1 MHAPTLTPSLQP
13 SAIPAAWRSGANRL
27 VSCGGRPGVQL
38 RLVSLVE
45 PPLLLDEGFPQ
56 ASGLW
61 VSSQLRF
68 SCGMNSLALLHMA
81 MHGLLIRLE
90 SMAGASHGMAA
101 NHTLRMLVEGRLTHV
116 FASTADFQRLTGHA
130 DDGTAPLPRLVDID
144 VEHDWLVVDAQRGF
158 HNARPAPALI
168 AGLVRLAEIPRAAR
182 RLDMLPDTGPAG
194 PDGDRLAL
202 LLEAARAL
210 AQQDL
215 GDRGATLS
223 QDAGTLASRLGVRTL
238 VQWLLSDLPLPDA
251 LAPVAGPAEKQVA
264 GFQGFLQ

>member
-1 MHAPTLTPSLQP
+1 MHAHTLTPSLPP

-68 SCGMNSLALLHMA
+68 SRGMNSLALLHMA

-90 SMAGASHGMAA
+90 SMAGAGRCRDA

-116 FASTADFQRLTGHA
+116 FASTADFQSLTGHA
-130 DDGTAPLPRLVDID
+130 DADPPSLPRLVDID
-144 VEHDWLVVDAQRGF
+144 LEHDWLVVDAQRGF
-158 HNARPAPALI
+158 DNARPSPALI
-168 AGLVRLAEIPRAAR
+168 AGLVRLAEIPKAAR
-182 RLDMLPDTGPAG
+182 RLDTLPDAGPAG

-215 GDRGATLS
+215 GDRAATLS

-251 LAPVAGPAEKQVA
+251 LLPGAEPAEQQFA
-264 GFQGFLQ
+264 GFQGLLQ